1 MSNPDNVE
9 VFTKLCQAIHDR
21 LPNLGYVHMVESR
34 GDPAKLANWA
44 TAAGDAPDAETLN
57 PFRKIFEGSATAF
70 LSAGGYTADL
80 AREVVQAHGGA
91 VVFGRI
97 FISSKFNDHVFSCSP
112 AIIWRH
118 RIGLAR
124 CITRCVTLR
133 VYRSVPSL
141 VLHSRNTTNLRA
153 KYHRPRSALSYQKQ
167 SRACS
172 IRPVSVPLQL
182 IHWVRRADPKVHI
195 LHH

>member
-21 LPNLGYVHMVESR
+21 FPNLGYVHMVESR

-97 FISSKFNDHVFSCSP
+97 FISSELNDHVVSYSP
-112 AIIWRH
+112 AIIWRL
-118 RIGLAR
+118 RNRSRSLRYLPGLQIGSTA
-124 CITRCVTLR
+124 
-133 VYRSVPSL
+133 
-141 VLHSRNTTNLRA
+141 HSTFPR
-153 KYHRPRSALSYQKQ
+153 YHEIQ
-167 SRACS
+167 S
-172 IRPVSVPLQL
+172 
-182 IHWVRRADPKVHI
+182 
-195 LHH
+195 

>member
-1 MSNPDNVE
+1 LEACAEAIGQEKIGIRLSPYSHFQGMSNPDNVE

-21 LPNLGYVHMVESR
+21 FPNLGYVHMVESR

-97 FISSKFNDHVFSCSP
+97 FISSEFNDHVLRPSYNMASSESASLAALPFGSTEQFHPRSLNP
-112 AIIWRH
+112 AI
-118 RIGLAR
+118 
-124 CITRCVTLR
+124 
-133 VYRSVPSL
+133 S
-141 VLHSRNTTNLRA
+141 
-153 KYHRPRSALSYQKQ
+153 
-167 SRACS
+167 
-172 IRPVSVPLQL
+172 
-182 IHWVRRADPKVHI
+182 
-195 LHH
+195 

>member
-9 VFTKLCQAIHDR
+9 VFTTLCQAIHDR

-44 TAAGDAPDAETLN
+44 TEAGDAPDAETLN

-80 AREVVQAHGGA
+80 ARDVVQAHGGA

-97 FISSKFNDHVFSCSP
+97 FISSEYNDSV
-112 AIIWRH
+112 
-118 RIGLAR
+118 L
-124 CITRCVTLR
+124 LR
-133 VYRSVPSL
+133 PSL
-141 VLHSRNTTNLRA
+141 LSSRRLSFRVSSVHDFSGLQSSSPPCLTSRSIEKLKAN
-153 KYHRPRSALSYQKQ
+153 HR
-167 SRACS
+167 
-172 IRPVSVPLQL
+172 RP
-182 IHWVRRADPKVHI
+182 
-195 LHH
+195 